1 MRKILNIFCL
11 FITTYFFSQ
20 IAEKPENFNKIN
32 FEYETKANYFVD
44 EQGVY
49 ADTLL
54 LKIDFPN
61 LKHIIKINT
70 IENVNYTGFIP
81 LKNLK
86 GDNLEK
92 LISIL
97 YHTNQ
102 KIFGEYNKKSNKT
115 VLKVIRDDEN
125 LKKIFKE
132 NFKKSY
138 HYFNYEV
145 IINYKKN
152 EIDTNYPR
160 VSYSNTIEER
170 NKKMIYKRD
179 TFGIFK
185 EIIRN
190 IEYINNVYLNSE
202 LDSKIMPEDLFSNNN
217 FGVEKIEKI
226 QSTTTLKSV
235 SYSN

>member
-1 MRKILNIFCL
+1 MKNKLNLICL
-11 FITTYFFSQ
+11 FLTTLIFSQ
-20 IAEKPENFNKIN
+20 IAEKPKNFNKIN

-44 EQGVY
+44 NQGVY

-61 LKHIIKINT
+61 LKYIEKNNT

-81 LKNLK
+81 LITLK
-86 GDNLEK
+86 RDNLDK

-102 KIFGEYNKKSNKT
+102 KIFGVYNKKSNKT
-115 VLKVIRDDEN
+115 ILKVIRDDEN

-145 IINYKKN
+145 IINFNKN
-152 EIDTNYPR
+152 EIETNYPR
-160 VSYSNTIEER
+160 VSYSNTIEEK
-170 NKKMIYKRD
+170 NKIIIYKRD

-185 EIIRN
+185 EIIQN

-217 FGVEKIEKI
+217 FGIEKIEKI
-226 QSTTTLKSV
+226 QSTTILKSV